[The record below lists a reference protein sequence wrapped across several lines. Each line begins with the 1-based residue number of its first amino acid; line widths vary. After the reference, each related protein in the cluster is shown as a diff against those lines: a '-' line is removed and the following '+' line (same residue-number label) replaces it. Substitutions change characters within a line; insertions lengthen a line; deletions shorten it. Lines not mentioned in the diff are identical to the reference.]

1 MTTSRVVLG
10 TAVWLAAA
18 LVLGAS
24 GIPTSWRPPLPQ
36 LVILGLALTSVA
48 LALGVAAL
56 RRWVMGVDV
65 RAFVLIHLTRIV
77 AGAYFLVLYRRGE
90 LPYLFAVPGGIGDII
105 AGTLAI
111 VVLVAPRRSW
121 LFGWNVL
128 ALIDIL
134 MVIVAATRSVLAAPE
149 SMNAILRLP
158 LSCCRCGSCR

>member
-1 MTTSRVVLG
+1 
-10 TAVWLAAA
+10 
-18 LVLGAS
+18 
-24 GIPTSWRPPLPQ
+24 
-36 LVILGLALTSVA
+36 
-48 LALGVAAL
+48 
-56 RRWVMGVDV
+56 
-65 RAFVLIHLTRIV
+65 LIHLTRIV

-158 LSCCRCGSCR
+158 LVVLPLWLVPLILATHVLIFFRLLKSPMR